1 MIELDDDW
9 QWLHVLQTEPERADE
24 FKDWDRLGGF
34 NIMRVLRVQPQL
46 ARYCDLKKL
55 KPMAWY
61 NLLVKQPQF
70 APQCDKW
77 EEIRQFAP
85 RLVELLHDA
94 NHSNQH
100 SGNNDEPSFVAS
112 RKDMA

>member
-1 MIELDDDW
+1 MVEQEPGGELGFDPMGG
-9 QWLHVLQTEPERADE
+9 WLHVLLTQPERADE
-24 FKDWDRLGGF
+24 YDGWAELGGF
-34 NIMRVLRVQPQL
+34 NIARILRVQPQL

-70 APQCDKW
+70 APQCNKW
-77 EEIRQFAP
+77 KEIRQFAP

-94 NHSNQH
+94 KSN
-100 SGNNDEPSFVAS
+100 N
-112 RKDMA
+112 